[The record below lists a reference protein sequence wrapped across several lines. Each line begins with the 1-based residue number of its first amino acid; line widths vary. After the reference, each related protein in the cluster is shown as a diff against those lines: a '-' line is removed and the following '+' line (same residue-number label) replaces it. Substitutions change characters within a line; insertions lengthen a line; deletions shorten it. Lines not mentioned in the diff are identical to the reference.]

1 MGNIAGQRVDGSTI
15 AGGPARPGGPRR
27 WAPVVAGALLATMAL
42 AGCSNDDPEPT
53 AASTT
58 STTVATTTTLAALD
72 EPTRP
77 WVIAHRGASGLAPEH
92 TFASYDRAVQAG
104 ADFIELDI
112 QLTSDRKLVVL
123 HDPVLDRT
131 ARGSAENC
139 TGSIDAHTL
148 AQVETCD
155 AGTWFNEANP
165 DRADPTFA
173 DQRIPTLPAVLDRF
187 GTDVRYYIETKKL
200 LAGKGMEEALVE
212 ALDAAGFTKTASI
225 SQQIVIQSFD
235 AESLRTVKRLR
246 PDLTLVQLL
255 YASGEPI
262 DPATLGEIASYADGI
277 GPSVSNVD
285 EALLTAAHERCLV
298 VHPYTADDPAELA
311 KLLDLGVDGI
321 FTNRPDTLAPLADR
335 HELAAPCP

>member
-262 DPATLGEIASYADGI
+262 DPATLGEIAPYADGI

>member
-131 ARGSAENC
+131 ARGPAENC

-155 AGTWFNEANP
+155 AGTWFNQANP
-165 DRADPTFA
+165 DRANPAFA
-173 DQRIPTLPAVLDRF
+173 DQRIPTLPAVLDRY
-187 GTDVRYYIETKKL
+187 GTSVRYYIETKKL
-200 LAGKGMEEALVE
+200 LAGEGMEEALVG
-212 ALDAAGFTKTASI
+212 ALDDAGFTKTAAI

-255 YASGEPI
+255 YASGDPI

-277 GPSVSNVD
+277 GPSISNVD